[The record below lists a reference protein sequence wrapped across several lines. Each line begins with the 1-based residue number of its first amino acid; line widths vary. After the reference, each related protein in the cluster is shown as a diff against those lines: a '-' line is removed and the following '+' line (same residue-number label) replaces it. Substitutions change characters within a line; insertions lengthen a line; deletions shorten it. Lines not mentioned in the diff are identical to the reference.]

1 MHLTNHDLIQVLRV
15 FVDEVD
21 AGLDKGVL
29 PNFAVWRWARTSGNS
44 ANTNSIGQASDEKS
58 YPCNKQTKNALTNA
72 LNESGELWYN
82 IGGNWGVT
90 NPVHLT

>member
-29 PNFAVWRWARTSGNS
+29 PNFAVWSRDTQETVLHMVLKKSHSKALAGLGDDASVAVSMDWDRW
-44 ANTNSIGQASDEKS
+44 
-58 YPCNKQTKNALTNA
+58 
-72 LNESGELWYN
+72 
-82 IGGNWGVT
+82 
-90 NPVHLT
+90 